1 MIILKNPRVLIWILF
16 IVIALVVIGP
26 NLNPKGVKV
35 VFVEKDSTS
44 GLSVGDVIYKI
55 NDKDATTTSVSE
67 QYSDLV
73 KLETNKGSKFVRVNG
88 TLGITVEK
96 VESTNIHLGLD
107 LKGGVRAVISA
118 EQDDAATIEQIVSTL
133 GTRIN
138 VFGLREAVIRPI
150 TSGTDRFIEIS
161 IAGGNEGEL
170 RDLLETQGVFE
181 AKIPFS
187 ITAVGGKSTLKL
199 AKDYEI
205 FVSNGSITIENKTYN
220 QGEKFT
226 LESIQFEYNN
236 ISSNQRLGLTA
247 LVFTG
252 SDVKT
257 VFFDPQRSRV
267 DFDGSAYR
275 WFFSVQ
281 LSQEGAERFAKVTKN
296 TATVPGGYLDAP
308 IVFYLDEDLIDSLSI
323 SSSLKGRTET
333 EIQISGSAATLKEA
347 TAEKTKLQSILRS
360 GALPVEIK
368 IVQLDS
374 ISPTLGRS
382 FMSSA
387 ALAALGALIGVAII
401 VFARYRRPKLVL
413 PMLIVVISEVVIT
426 LGLSVIIGWTIDLAA
441 IGGIIAAV
449 GTGINDQI
457 IILDQAIKGEVEQ
470 LSIRERMK
478 RAFFIVFGAAGT
490 LIVAML
496 PLTFVGFGALRGFA
510 LITIIG
516 VLIGIFITRPA
527 YGKIVENMIK

>member
-1 MIILKNPRVLIWILF
+1 MILKNPRVLVWILF
-16 IVIALVVIGP
+16 ILIALVAISP

-35 VFVEKDSTS
+35 VFVEKDSAS
-44 GLSVGDVIYKI
+44 GLVLGETIYKI
-55 NDKDATTTSVSE
+55 NDQDATIPLASG
-67 QYSDLV
+67 QYTDLV
-73 KLETNKGSKFVRVNG
+73 KLETNKGSKFIRVNG
-88 TLGITVEK
+88 TLGVTVEK
-96 VESTNIHLGLD
+96 VEPTNIHLGID
-107 LKGGVRAVISA
+107 LKGGVRAVVSA

-133 GTRIN
+133 STRIN
-138 VFGLREAVIRPI
+138 VFGLREAVIRTI
-150 TSGTDRFIEIS
+150 TSGQDRFIEIS

-181 AKIPFS
+181 AKIPF
-187 ITAVGGKSTLKL
+187 ALNAAGGKATLKL
-199 AKDYEI
+199 GKDYEV
-205 FVSNGSITIENKTYN
+205 FVSNASITVENNIYKP
-220 QGEKFT
+220 GEKFN
-226 LESIQFEYNN
+226 LESIGFEYNN
-236 ISSNQRLGLTA
+236 LSNTQKLALTA
-247 LVFTG
+247 TVFTG

-257 VFFDPQRSRV
+257 VFFDPQRSRIEFA
-267 DFDGSAYR
+267 DSAYR

-281 LSQEGAERFAKVTKN
+281 LSQEGADKFAKVTKN
-296 TATVPGGYLDAP
+296 TAAVPGGYLDAP
-308 IVFYLDEDLIDSLSI
+308 IVFYLDKDLIDSLSI
-323 SSSLKGRTET
+323 SSSLKGRAET
-333 EIQISGSAATLKEA
+333 EIQISGSAPTQQ
-347 TAEKTKLQSILRS
+347 TAVDEKTKLQSILRS

-374 ISPTLGRS
+374 ISPTLGSS

-401 VFARYRRPKLVL
+401 VFARYRRPKLVAPIL
-413 PMLIVVISEVVIT
+413 VVVVSEILIT
-426 LGLSVIIGWTIDLAA
+426 LGLSVVIGWTIDLAA
-441 IGGIIAAV
+441 IGGVIAAV

-457 IILDQAIKGEVEQ
+457 IILDQALKGEVEQ

-516 VLIGIFITRPA
+516 ILIGIFITRPA
-527 YGKIVENMIK
+527 YGKIVESLMK